1 MKRLRKKNRHLK
13 RSNESLN
20 NQNVNTSIVDTNINT
35 PTVVTNVDTNVNTS
49 IVDTNINTSTID
61 SNVNDSS
68 SSYTQQNESNNNS
81 ITVKDSND
89 TLLIS
94 EKEKKVYLPYSK
106 EDVDAYLEHSSNK
119 YSSVE
124 EVVENEFI
132 LPINYFTDF
141 TPATRFREAFALYR
155 DREGKTT
162 IESFAFAIKAMKNGR
177 LQPAVVAAC
186 KNEKVYNDY
195 ITHLQKNDLE
205 NFSHFKIEYQ
215 VTPAY
220 KK

>member
-1 MKRLRKKNRHLK
+1 MKRSRKKNRHLK
-13 RSNESLN
+13 RSNESFN
-20 NQNVNTSIVDTNINT
+20 NQNNQNINT
-35 PTVVTNVDTNVNTS
+35 PIVDTNVN
-49 IVDTNINTSTID
+49 
-61 SNVNDSS
+61 DSS
-68 SSYTQQNESNNNS
+68 NCDTLVNESNDNS
-81 ITVKDSND
+81 KTTKDSND

-106 EDVDAYLEHSSNK
+106 EDVNAYLEHSSNK

-132 LPINYFTDF
+132 LPINYFTNF

-162 IESFAFAIKAMKNGR
+162 IESFAFALKVMKNGK

-195 ITHLQKNDLE
+195 ITHLQKNDLQ
-205 NFSHFKIEYQ
+205 NFTHFKIEYQ